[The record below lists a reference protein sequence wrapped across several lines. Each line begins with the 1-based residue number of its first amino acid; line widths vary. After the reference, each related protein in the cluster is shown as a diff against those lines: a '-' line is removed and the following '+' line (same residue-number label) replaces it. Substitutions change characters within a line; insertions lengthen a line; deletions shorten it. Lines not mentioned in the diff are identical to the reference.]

1 MEKISQY
8 IKVLVGLFIVA
19 CAFNLFLAPNNYV
32 TGGVSGLS
40 IIVKQLFYI
49 NESIFMFLVNIFLVI
64 LSYIL
69 LGKEKTKNTIL
80 GSLLFPV
87 FTFITQYIRVF
98 IPIQNLDPLIIII
111 LGGAL
116 SGIGYG
122 LIFKNNFTSGGTD
135 ILNQIC
141 EKYFKIPMSKS
152 IMYVDG
158 SIVILGCAV
167 FGLTKMLYSLIA
179 LVLISVLSN
188 KIQLGINQ
196 NRVLYIASEKT
207 KDIKKYLSLSGY
219 DITLLKTTGGYSNQ
233 KQKLIICS
241 INKNDYYKIKE
252 GIKVVDPNV
261 FFIVTK
267 AYDLENAN
275 VNLRNKS
282 KIDTRK
288 IKVLEPIAK

>member
-87 FTFITQYIRVF
+87 FTFITQDIRVF

-158 SIVILGCAV
+158 LIVILGCAV